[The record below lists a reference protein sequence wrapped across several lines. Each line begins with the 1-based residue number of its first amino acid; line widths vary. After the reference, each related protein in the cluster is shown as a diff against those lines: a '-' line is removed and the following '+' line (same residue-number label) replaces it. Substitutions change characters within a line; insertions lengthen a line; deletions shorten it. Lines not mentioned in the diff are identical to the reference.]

1 MNTIL
6 KITSLAFVFAVVLC
20 YLCKEYSFR
29 KLIDSKDIQKLKLAF
44 ENANNIVITCH
55 VSPDGDAIGST
66 LGLWHVLRQLGKHVV
81 VITPDQCPK
90 SLMFLSGISDI
101 IPYSCSPEIA
111 TKKVESADLICCLD
125 FNTLS
130 RLDKMQLIIE
140 KSSAYK
146 VLIDHHLY
154 PDNFADIKISYPEKS
169 STCYLLYLV
178 LISLGYRDIISKDAA
193 ECIYTG
199 MLTDTGNF
207 TYNSTDPELY
217 NVISDL
223 IKIGIDKD
231 KIYRIVSNT
240 NSESR
245 LRLCG
250 YALSEK
256 MKLYYNHKAALIV
269 LDKNELSLYNY
280 EKGDTE
286 GLVNVPLSIPG
297 IQYSAFLREDDEYI
311 KISMRSVDSFPVNK
325 VCETHFNGGGHLNAA
340 GGEFFGSLNEAVS
353 LFESILSLNDKYLE

>member
-90 SLMFLSGISDI
+90 SLMFLNGISDI
-101 IPYSCSPEIA
+101 IPYSCNPEVA
-111 TKKVESADLICCLD
+111 VKRVKSADLICCLD

-154 PDNFADIKISYPEKS
+154 
-169 STCYLLYLV
+169 
-178 LISLGYRDIISKDAA
+178 
-193 ECIYTG
+193 
-199 MLTDTGNF
+199 
-207 TYNSTDPELY
+207 
-217 NVISDL
+217 
-223 IKIGIDKD
+223 
-231 KIYRIVSNT
+231 
-240 NSESR
+240 
-245 LRLCG
+245 
-250 YALSEK
+250 
-256 MKLYYNHKAALIV
+256 H
-269 LDKNELSLYNY
+269 LDKLIHML
-280 EKGDTE
+280 
-286 GLVNVPLSIPG
+286 
-297 IQYSAFLREDDEYI
+297 
-311 KISMRSVDSFPVNK
+311 
-325 VCETHFNGGGHLNAA
+325 
-340 GGEFFGSLNEAVS
+340 
-353 LFESILSLNDKYLE
+353 